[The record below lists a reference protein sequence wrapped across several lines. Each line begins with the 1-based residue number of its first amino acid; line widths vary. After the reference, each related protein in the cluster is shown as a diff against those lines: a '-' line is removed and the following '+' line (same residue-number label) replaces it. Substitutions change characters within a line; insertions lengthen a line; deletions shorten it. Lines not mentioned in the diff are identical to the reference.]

1 MSIPFSH
8 PFSCVLSGPTGSGK
22 TQFILRFIRHA
33 NAMIDPPVKSISYYC
48 NDYQDAFDQFPQVH
62 FRRGLPSTEEL
73 ENMSECLVVIDDMM
87 NEANQQVCNMF
98 TRGCHHKNISLVF
111 IVQNFFNNNKHM
123 RTISLNAQ
131 YIVMFKN
138 IRDASQFAFLARQ
151 LFPNNARFAHESYLN
166 ATREP
171 FGYLLVDCHP
181 NQIDDD
187 LRLRTKIFPDD
198 NRHFV
203 YVPKK

>member
-1 MSIPFSH
+1 MQVNLHFWHDNRASA
-8 PFSCVLSGPTGSGK
+8 
-22 TQFILRFIRHA
+22 RA
-33 NAMIDPPVKSISYYC
+33 
-48 NDYQDAFDQFPQVH
+48 DA
-62 FRRGLPSTEEL
+62 L
-73 ENMSECLVVIDDMM
+73 
-87 NEANQQVCNMF
+87 
-98 TRGCHHKNISLVF
+98 
-111 IVQNFFNNNKHM
+111 
-123 RTISLNAQ
+123 
-131 YIVMFKN
+131 
-138 IRDASQFAFLARQ
+138 